1 MIWGILTL
9 AMGAAAVVAV
19 FIVPVY
25 FIYQARRNNI

>member
-1 MIWGILTL
+1 MIWGILTFAL
-9 AMGAAAVVAV
+9 GIICAASV

>member
-1 MIWGILTL
+1 MIWEILTL
-9 AMGAAAVVAV
+9 AMGVVAVAAV